1 MDGRMLLRSRKLR
14 ATPKRIRL
22 LEVLHR
28 LERPLAVETLHAQV
42 KGMDLVTVYRTMQAF
57 VRAGLVR
64 EVRFKDAV
72 VRYEFAHGHHHHHLV
87 CTGCGVVEEIEA
99 CDVTQLEK
107 NVLKYSQSFTSISE
121 HALEFFGLC
130 KKCT

>member
-1 MDGRMLLRSRKLR
+1 MDGPILLRSARLR

-22 LEVLHR
+22 LEVLHIMG
-28 LERPLAVETLHAQV
+28 RPLSVDALHTQV

-64 EVRFKDAV
+64 EVRFKDAI
-72 VRYEFAHGHHHHHLV
+72 VRYEFAHGHHHHLV
-87 CTGCGVVEEIEA
+87 CTDCGVVEEIEA
-99 CDVTQLEK
+99 CDVAPLEK
-107 NVLKYSQSFTSISE
+107 NVLKHSHHFKTISE

-130 KKCT
+130 KKCA